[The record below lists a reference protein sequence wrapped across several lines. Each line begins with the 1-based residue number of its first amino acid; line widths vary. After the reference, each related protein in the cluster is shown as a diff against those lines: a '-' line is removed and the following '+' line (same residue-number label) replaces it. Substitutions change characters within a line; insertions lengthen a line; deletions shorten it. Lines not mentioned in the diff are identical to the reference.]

1 MPILIK
7 TIEGKEKEIEVN
19 EHMMKCHENGLL
31 PGYKLKKE
39 PQKKK
44 ESDK

>member
-7 TIEGKEKEIEVN
+7 PSGKEMEVN

-31 PGYKLKKE
+31 KGYKLKKE

-44 ESDK
+44 ESNK